1 MIEAA
6 GLKLDPTGGVVY
18 RKGTIIHLG
27 RRETLTLEVLML
39 AEGRVVT
46 IRELLD
52 LVWSGEG
59 ESVAKVRGV
68 VQRLRNK
75 LRSPTSS
82 SRSAGKA
89 TASEIANRPA

>member
-1 MIEAA
+1 MQQAMIEAA
-6 GLKLDPTGGVVY
+6 GLKLDPAGGVVY

-39 AEGRVVT
+39 AQGRVVT

-52 LVWSGEG
+52 RVWSGEG

-75 LRSPTSS
+75 LRSPNLILTIGREGYCLGNS
-82 SRSAGKA
+82 
-89 TASEIANRPA
+89 

>member
-6 GLKLDPTGGVVY
+6 GLKLDPSGCVVY

-39 AEGRVVT
+39 AQGRVVT

-52 LVWSGEG
+52 RVWSGEG

-75 LRSPTSS
+75 LRAPHLILTIG
-82 SRSAGKA
+82 REGYCLGGF
-89 TASEIANRPA
+89 